1 VDERRGASGADRHTQ
16 AVSGLVDTL
25 DSWAR
30 WLAERDVRLTVYNPR
45 SLLAGS
51 VPVYVRASEGRID
64 G

>member
-1 VDERRGASGADRHTQ
+1 
-16 AVSGLVDTL
+16 
-25 DSWAR
+25 
-30 WLAERDVRLTVYNPR
+30 VYNPR